1 MPKKIFIT
9 GAGGCIGHY
18 IANILIE
25 QTDHELYFLIR
36 SPQKL
41 KFNYQKRPG
50 IHIINSDLREIEKNA
65 DLLRQMN
72 GVILAA
78 TAWGGTKEVFDT
90 NVVKTLSLIKLLDP
104 DVCEQVLYFS
114 TASILD
120 RENQLLKEAGQLG
133 TDYIRSKYELMWELK
148 RLSKTPPLVCLY
160 PTLVLGGDDHHPYSH
175 LSGGL
180 PDLVKYVS
188 LLRWLK
194 AEGSFHFI
202 HAADIAQV
210 VYHLIEHPPTT
221 NTMQHLVLGNEAIT
235 ANQAIAQACEYL
247 GKKIY
252 LQLNLSDWLIESI
265 IVGFQIKMATWDR
278 FCLDYRHFTYANPV
292 NPSVY
297 GLPHYCPTIA
307 DLFRTR
313 GISPQGRAIAP
324 TPLILKQEVMDLK

>member
-9 GAGGCIGHY
+9 GASGCIGHY

-36 SPQKL
+36 YPQKL

-50 IHIINSDLREIEKNA
+50 IHIINSDLREIEKHT

-104 DVCEQVLYFS
+104 NICEQVLYFS

-120 RENQLLKEAGQLG
+120 RQNQLLKEAGQLG

-148 RLSKTPPLVCLY
+148 RLTKSLPLVCLY

-210 VYHLIEHPPTT
+210 VYHLIEHPPVS
-221 NTMQHLVLGNEAIT
+221 NSMQHLVLGNQAIT

-247 GKKIY
+247 GKRIY

-265 IVGFQIKMATWDR
+265 IVAFQIKMATWDR
-278 FCLDYRHFTYANPV
+278 FCLDYRHFTYTNPV
-292 NPSVY
+292 NP
-297 GLPHYCPTIA
+297 
-307 DLFRTR
+307 
-313 GISPQGRAIAP
+313 
-324 TPLILKQEVMDLK
+324 

>member
-9 GAGGCIGHY
+9 GASGCIGHY

-36 SPQKL
+36 YPQKL

-120 RENQLLKEAGQLG
+120 RENQLLKEAGQVG

-148 RLSKTPPLVCLY
+148 RLTKSPPLVCLY

-210 VYHLIEHPPTT
+210 VYHLIEHPPVSH
-221 NTMQHLVLGNEAIT
+221 TMQHLVLGNQAIT

-247 GKKIY
+247 GKRMY
-252 LQLNLSDWLIESI
+252 WQLNLSDWLIESI
-265 IVGFQIKMATWDR
+265 IVAFQIKMATWDR
-278 FCLDYRHFTYANPV
+278 FCLDYRHFTYTNPV
-292 NPSVY
+292 NPSSY
-297 GLPHYCPTIA
+297 NLPHYCPTIA
-307 DLFRTR
+307 DVFKTR
-313 GISPQGRAIAP
+313 GISPAGRAIAP
-324 TPLILKQEVMDLK
+324 IPLILKPEAIDA